1 MTDFQR
7 MVVIPQDEYLSMS
20 TSSSLQQVKE
30 PLQDQFHKA
39 ERQHQEGDKVGDPY
53 RRLVMQST
61 SLDQLKSLKEKIR
74 NSLVVATPKPY
85 RNRAQALFQSIDSVI
100 RFNDKGEIYTKD
112 NEVISGSRVEDLIN
126 YAIRDRRRNIIP
138 IGWSSFLSYLREH
151 NIPKSII
158 NRSTLDELEGVLTPE
173 VKQEIE
179 TSRKI
184 KTPESR
190 SREVSASRPT
200 AERVARTKRHR
211 KRSREVSPL
220 PFPQRAVKKAALD
233 FLKNYR
239 NE

>member
-7 MVVIPQDEYLSMS
+7 MVVIPQDEYLSMT

-30 PLQDQFHKA
+30 PLQDQFHKV
-39 ERQHQEGDKVGDPY
+39 EKQHQEGDKIGDPY

-112 NEVISGSRVEDLIN
+112 NEVIPGSRVEDLIN
-126 YAIRDRRRNIIP
+126 HAIRDRRRNIIP

-151 NIPKSII
+151 NIPKSIL

-173 VKQEIE
+173 IKQE
-179 TSRKI
+179 TSPKI

-190 SREVSASRPT
+190 SREVSASRPI
-200 AERVARTKRHR
+200 AERVARTKRRR
-211 KRSREVSPL
+211 KRPREVSPL
-220 PFPQRAVKKAALD
+220 RPPQRAVKKAALD
-233 FLKNYR
+233 FLKNYSH
-239 NE
+239 E